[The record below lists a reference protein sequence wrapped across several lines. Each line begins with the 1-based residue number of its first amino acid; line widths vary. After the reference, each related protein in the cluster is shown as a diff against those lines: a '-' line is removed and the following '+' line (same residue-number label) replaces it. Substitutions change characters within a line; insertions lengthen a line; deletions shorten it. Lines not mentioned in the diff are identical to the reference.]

1 MFPLCKLYGIGT
13 ENCRSSISNSCTLF
27 TPLLSNTLVVQKSD
41 KEKKELLQEFKKI
54 KPAPFVKH
62 AQNDLSNWHTEKM
75 VNFHFSFTH
84 YMKKGC
90 LLAASQA
97 AKQHLVPSTEWNK
110 EQNNPVLEEEVGQ
123 KCVNQNS
130 TIYRHIR
137 HFQRNYSVSSASEKK
152 VPNFW
157 NCWKFCWQFFL
168 PGLSTA
174 LCGLSSRDEDICACL
189 QDQLQTDNTA

>member
-152 VPNFW
+152 VPNF
-157 NCWKFCWQFFL
+157 
-168 PGLSTA
+168 
-174 LCGLSSRDEDICACL
+174 
-189 QDQLQTDNTA
+189 